1 MLQFSDLFRLP
12 VEVVNKSQMTD
23 SVQIGYPRRYFVI
36 ASLSGL
42 NLISP
47 SSLKDVVSNVDLSAF
62 VPDSLAS
69 WPERPDGNT

>member
-1 MLQFSDLFRLP
+1 
-12 VEVVNKSQMTD
+12 MTD